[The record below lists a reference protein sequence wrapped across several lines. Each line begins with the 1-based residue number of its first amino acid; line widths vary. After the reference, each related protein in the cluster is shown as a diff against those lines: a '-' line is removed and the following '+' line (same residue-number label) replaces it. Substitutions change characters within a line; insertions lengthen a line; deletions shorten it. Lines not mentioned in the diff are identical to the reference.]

1 MVLTVDVGNTN
12 IMLGGFEGNE
22 LLFVARVATD
32 DKKTEDE
39 YAGLMLSILNAYN
52 VDKNSVCGAIVSS
65 VVPQITATVKKAVKF
80 ISNTEPL
87 IVGPGIKTGIGIRC
101 DDPASVGADLISACV
116 ATHFIYGSPALIV
129 DLGTATKMTVLD
141 RKGSFAGVSIIP
153 GVQTGL
159 KALAASAAQLPLVG
173 LEAPSTVVGKNTVDC
188 IKSGII
194 FGHASMVD
202 GMIDRIC
209 NEVGDDLSVYA
220 TGGLAS
226 AIIPY
231 CKHKIK
237 TDDHLVLKGLNI
249 LYKKNS

>member
-129 DLGTATKMTVLD
+129 DLGTATKMIVLD

-237 TDDHLVLKGLNI
+237 TDEHLVLKGLNI

>member
-1 MVLTVDVGNTN
+1 MILTVDVGNTN

-237 TDDHLVLKGLNI
+237 TDEHLVLKGLNI

>member
-237 TDDHLVLKGLNI
+237 TDEHLVLKGLNI